1 LAQILNI
8 LSYAEDVLKMFLEVV
23 KQEVLRN
30 EKIKFKSWRKVLPD
44 IHW

>member
-1 LAQILNI
+1 
-8 LSYAEDVLKMFLEVV
+8 VV
-23 KQEVLRN
+23 KQEVLLN